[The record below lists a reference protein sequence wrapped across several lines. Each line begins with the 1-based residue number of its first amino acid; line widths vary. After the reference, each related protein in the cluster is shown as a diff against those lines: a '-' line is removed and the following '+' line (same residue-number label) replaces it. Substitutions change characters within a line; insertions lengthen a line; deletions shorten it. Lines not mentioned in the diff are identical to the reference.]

1 MVGELLFTSH
11 LDIPAGVTVHGFW
24 GSFGGF
30 WSEICIMR

>member
-1 MVGELLFTSH
+1 MHVSMLFIARV
-11 LDIPAGVTVHGFW
+11 LFQVTVHGFW